1 MRKARTMSSKTK
13 TKSTSKAQLMQLLKF
28 KVIEWEA
35 AQDLLD
41 EQMQQTEAAT
51 DLQELVDELRQQK
64 AELDR
69 MCNELIEQQLTQ
81 EEFDTVA
88 AESARRNC
96 RWLRTKQ
103 KVRLLHGSNH
113 QKFSSSDTSSEEPNR
128 MRSKVVVSGSRR
140 KQPSGMR
147 RKTPMQNAG
156 GNAESWDEVFSSDDH
171 DGVPF
176 KNSHR
181 DLQKERTSI
190 EKYNA
195 QQQKPKENSEIQEH
209 RSFSEDAKQVQSC
222 PIVDVNVPNQGFA
235 TLNISRHQPSD
246 TVYWNS
252 GTATGFQ
259 HQAMPDNFT
268 QTLADNHYPRDQQQS
283 RHLLISQMDHSFP
296 ETNKMM
302 NAPNGET
309 NRHLYFMPLQF
320 SEQQFQQRP
329 RSSEWTNH
337 QVMMNAF
344 SLPKISLDHFSGD
357 PLMWHQWYS
366 FFKSTIH
373 DNPALS
379 TVRKMTYLQNS
390 VTHKAKDFICG
401 YSYNGDFYEE
411 ALQELIRKFGKP
423 QHVVSA
429 YLTQLEQWPRTR
441 MDDPSSF
448 VSFASFLRRLVQT
461 FRLHHFES
469 DLKASAVV
477 KVAKEK
483 LTTPMTI
490 RWNQHVRS
498 MRIEQPNL
506 ADFAEWISTYA
517 EACEDV
523 SPQRQQ
529 RTDRVERPS
538 QGQKHIVLQASSN
551 CQLCSGDHNLGRCKE
566 YLSKSVADRQQLV
579 RHHNLCVNCLKRH
592 ESRFCIS
599 KIRCL
604 VDRCNGFHHS
614 TLHRDD
620 FRTLQ
625 RSDFQATSKG

>member
-28 KVIEWEA
+28 EVIEWEA

-51 DLQELVDELRQQK
+51 DLQERVDELRQQK

-69 MCNELIEQQLTQ
+69 MCNKLIEQQLTQ

-88 AESARRNC
+88 AESARRNWK
-96 RWLRTKQ
+96 WLRTKP

-113 QKFSSSDTSSEEPNR
+113 QKFISSDTSSEEPNKI
-128 MRSKVVVSGSRR
+128 RSKVVVSGSRR

-156 GNAESWDEVFSSDDH
+156 ENAESWDEVLSSDDH

-181 DLQKERTSI
+181 DLQKERTSV

-195 QQQKPKENSEIQEH
+195 QQQKPKENSAIQEH

-235 TLNISRHQPSD
+235 TLNISTDQPSD
-246 TVYWNS
+246 TVYWSS

-268 QTLADNHYPRDQQQS
+268 QTFADNHYPRDQQQS
-283 RHLLISQMDHSFP
+283 RHLLGSQLDHSFP

-309 NRHLYFMPLQF
+309 NRHFNFMPQQF

-329 RSSEWTNH
+329 HSSEWTNH

-344 SLPKISLDHFSGD
+344 SLPKISLDHFAGD

-379 TVRKMTYLQNS
+379 TVQKMTYLQNS
-390 VTHKAKDFICG
+390 VTDKAKNFIGG

-411 ALQELIRKFGKP
+411 ALQEPIRKFGKP

-448 VSFASFLRRLVQT
+448 VSFASFLRRLAQT

-477 KVAKEK
+477 TVAKEK

-498 MRIEQPNL
+498 MRMRL
-506 ADFAEWISTYA
+506 CRLD
-517 EACEDV
+517 
-523 SPQRQQ
+523 
-529 RTDRVERPS
+529 
-538 QGQKHIVLQASSN
+538 KHICRGLRGCLSTKTTKDRPGWTAFPRPETLQHSSSSQLKLSTMLWGSQPWSLQRIPEQACSWTSAIGEASQLV
-551 CQLCSGDHNLGRCKE
+551 CQLLEETWGWIL
-566 YLSKSVADRQQLV
+566 
-579 RHHNLCVNCLKRH
+579 
-592 ESRFCIS
+592 
-599 KIRCL
+599 
-604 VDRCNGFHHS
+604 
-614 TLHRDD
+614 
-620 FRTLQ
+620 
-625 RSDFQATSKG
+625 